1 MKTNIDRAGHQGS
14 EAAMSSR
21 ARLVVLL
28 VSAPI
33 VVLVVTGGFMSKAT
47 AARDETYRPMRV
59 FEDVVRLIL
68 DSYVET
74 VNSDGIMRGAMHGLA
89 DGLDPDSAYLTPS
102 QAAAFTAGGTA
113 PTGGV
118 GLQLTRQYYLRV
130 IAARDGSPAARAGL
144 RTGDFVRAIDGK
156 ATRDMSVLHGSRL
169 LQGAPG
175 TKVTLTVLRGNA
187 AEPHSIDLVREA
199 PVTPAVTGRM
209 VRPGTGLVRVPAF
222 GPNTPAQLREQFA
235 ALRKDG
241 AAHVL
246 IDLRGTAEGA
256 LDDGIAAA
264 RLFVSKGVL
273 VTRESRTSKTPIEA
287 GPNDGSLQAPGAL
300 LVDNG
305 TSGAAE
311 LFAAALAGNVRTSLV
326 GERTL
331 GRAAVQEL
339 VKLPDGSALWL
350 STSRYL
356 TPRNDVIHDK
366 GLKPDVA
373 VDAPDL
379 EFGAEPPETDPIL
392 DKALEAL
399 SVKTAA

>member
-1 MKTNIDRAGHQGS
+1 
-14 EAAMSSR
+14 MSSR
-21 ARLVVLL
+21 ARLVVLF

-102 QAAAFTAGGTA
+102 QAAAFTAGGSGETA
-113 PTGGV
+113 GV

-156 ATRDMSVLHGSRL
+156 PTRDLSVLTGTGL

-187 AEPHSIDLVREA
+187 AEPHAVELVREA
-199 PVTPAVTGRM
+199 PASAVVTGRI
-209 VRPGTGLVRVPAF
+209 VRPGAGLVRIPAF
-222 GPNTPAQLREQFA
+222 GSATPTELREQFA
-235 ALRKDG
+235 ALRKQG
-241 AAHVL
+241 AEQIL

-264 RLFVSKGVL
+264 RLFVSKGIL
-273 VTRESRTSKTPIEA
+273 VTRESRTAKTPIEA
-287 GPNDGSLQAPGAL
+287 APDDGELTPPIVL

-311 LFAAALAGNVRTSLV
+311 LFAAALAGNVHTSLV

-373 VDAPDL
+373 VEGPDV
-379 EFGAEPPETDPIL
+379 EFGAGPPQADPIL
-392 DKALEAL
+392 DKALE
-399 SVKTAA
+399 TMAAKKAA

>member
-1 MKTNIDRAGHQGS
+1 
-14 EAAMSSR
+14 MSSR

-28 VSAPI
+28 LSAPI
-33 VVLVVTGGFMSKAT
+33 VVLVVAGGFMSKAT

-68 DSYVET
+68 DSYVES

-89 DGLDPDSAYLTPS
+89 EELDPDSAYLTPS
-102 QAAAFTAGGTA
+102 QVATFTTSGSAQTA
-113 PTGGV
+113 GV

-144 RTGDFVRAIDGK
+144 RTGDFVRAIDGQT
-156 ATRDMSVLHGSRL
+156 TRDISVLLGTRL

-187 AEPHSIDLVREA
+187 AEPHTLELVREA
-199 PVTPAVTGRM
+199 PALPTATGRI
-209 VRPGTGLVRVPAF
+209 VRPGAGLVRIPAF
-222 GPNTPAQLREQFA
+222 ASTTPAQLREQFA
-235 ALRKDG
+235 GLQKQG
-241 AAHVL
+241 AEQML

-273 VTRESRTSKTPIEA
+273 ATRESRTAKTPIEA
-287 GPNDGSLQAPGAL
+287 GAEDGGLPPPVVL

-311 LFAAALAGNVRTSLV
+311 LFAAALVGNVRTSLV

-350 STSRYL
+350 STTRYL

-373 VDAPDL
+373 VDGADV
-379 EFGAEPPETDPIL
+379 EFGAEPPQTDPIL
-392 DKALEAL
+392 DKALETIA
-399 SVKTAA
+399 VKKAA